1 MIIPKECLSQLC
13 IQAIAEDLEALVREN
28 QMIGRQLVMLTVER
42 DRWQGDVSASTERAQ
57 RAEALARAR
66 ESENT
71 QLCRDHEVRDL
82 HHFVCKKHVTLYSH
96 PRKYNQLSAAL
107 RPGAALL
114 RSAC

>member
-1 MIIPKECLSQLC
+1 
-13 IQAIAEDLEALVREN
+13 
-28 QMIGRQLVMLTVER
+28 MIGRQLVMLTAES

-107 RPGAALL
+107 SPGTALL